1 MNTNIEYV
9 YNQYIRPLTLN
20 ERVFMVQR
28 ILQDFISVQKPVEEV
43 KTDKLNLLRKF
54 KGIAKTGSF
63 NLTDDDWN
71 KQ

>member
-1 MNTNIEYV
+1 
-9 YNQYIRPLTLN
+9 
-20 ERVFMVQR
+20 MVQR

-43 KTDKLNLLRKF
+43 KTDNLVLLRNF

-63 NLTDDDWN
+63 NLTDDDWY